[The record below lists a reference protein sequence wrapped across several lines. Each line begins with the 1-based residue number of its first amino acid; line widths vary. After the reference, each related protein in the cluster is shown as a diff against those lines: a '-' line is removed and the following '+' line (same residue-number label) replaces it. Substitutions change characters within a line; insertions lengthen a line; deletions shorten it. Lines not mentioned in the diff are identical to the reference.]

1 MIKPGQLVMLV
12 SPKGKPYFRILD
24 PQEVINTNDGQLQMQ
39 NIMEKGFGS
48 TIETHLGRTYT
59 VLKPTLYDL
68 IKSVKRRTQIIY
80 PKEIGYII
88 VKLGI
93 GPGSKIIESGSGS
106 GALTTALAW
115 FVGESGKV
123 YSYERREEFASL
135 CQKNLQKNGLGDRV
149 ENIHKDI
156 STGFDQTDVDALF
169 LDVRTPWDYL
179 EHIPGALLPGGP
191 VGFLLPTTNQVSEL
205 LAAMEKGPFTSV
217 EVLEILVR
225 RYKPV
230 PERLRP
236 DDRMVAHTGYLV
248 FARLKTEAS
257 LEPPVD
263 DPVEHEIEGD
273 ECDC

>member
-1 MIKPGQLVMLV
+1 MINPGQLVMLV
-12 SPKGKPYFRILD
+12 SPKGKRYFKILD
-24 PQEVINTNDGQLQMQ
+24 PVETLNTNDGQLQMQ
-39 NIMEKGFGS
+39 TVMENGFGS
-48 TIETHLGRTYT
+48 RLDTHLGKTYT

-80 PKEIGYII
+80 PKDIGYII

-93 GPGSKIIESGSGS
+93 GPGSRVIESGSGS

-115 FVGESGKV
+115 FVGEQGMV

-135 CQKNLQKNGLGDRV
+135 CAKNLERNGLGSRV
-149 ENIHKDI
+149 EIINSDI
-156 STGFDQTDVDALF
+156 DQGFEQTEADALF

-179 EHIPGALLPGGP
+179 EHIPKALLPGGP
-191 VGFLLPTTNQVSEL
+191 VGFLLPTVNQVSML
-205 LAAMEKGPFTSV
+205 LAALEEGPFASV

-236 DDRMVAHTGYLV
+236 DDRMVAHTGYLI
-248 FARLKTEAS
+248 FARLSPRSA
-257 LEPPVD
+257 VI
-263 DPVEHEIEGD
+263 PVEDESEPEGD
-273 ECDC
+273 ECEPF

>member
-12 SPKGKPYFRILD
+12 SPKGKRYFRILN
-24 PQEVINTNDGQLQMQ
+24 PEEIINTNDGQLQMQ

-48 TIETHLGRTYT
+48 TLDTHLGRTYT
-59 VLKPTLYDL
+59 VFKPTLYDL

-80 PKEIGYII
+80 PKDIGYII

-93 GPGSKIIESGSGS
+93 GPGSKVIESGSGS

-115 FVGESGKV
+115 FVGDQGKV

-135 CQKNLQKNGLGDRV
+135 CQKNLQQNGLSGRV

-156 STGFDQTDVDALF
+156 STGFDQTNVDALF

-236 DDRMVAHTGYLV
+236 DDRMVAHTGYLI
-248 FARLKTEAS
+248 FARLKTETAP
-257 LEPPVD
+257 EAPVD
-263 DPVEHEIEGD
+263 DPVEYEVEGD
-273 ECDC
+273 EFDC

>member
-1 MIKPGQLVMLV
+1 MINPGQLVMLV
-12 SPKGKPYFRILD
+12 SPKGKRYFRILD
-24 PQEVINTNDGQLQMQ
+24 PQDTLNTNDGQLQMQ
-39 NIMEKGFGS
+39 KVLENGFGS
-48 TIETHLGRTYT
+48 RLDTHLGKTYT

-80 PKEIGYII
+80 PKDIGYIV

-93 GPGSKIIESGSGS
+93 GPGSRVIESGSGS

-115 FVGESGKV
+115 FVGEQGKV
-123 YSYERREEFASL
+123 YSFERRQEFAEL
-135 CQKNLQKNGLGDRV
+135 CRKNLERNGLGSRV
-149 ENIHKDI
+149 EIINRDI
-156 STGFDQTDVDALF
+156 ELGFEQKEVDALF

-179 EHIPGALLPGGP
+179 EHIPEALLPGGP
-191 VGFLLPTTNQVSEL
+191 VGFLLPTVNQVSML
-205 LAAMEKGPFTSV
+205 LEALEAGPFSSV

-248 FARLKTEAS
+248 FARLSPRFA
-257 LEPPVD
+257 D
-263 DPVEHEIEGD
+263 IPVEGQDEPQGD
-273 ECDC
+273 DCEPF